1 MMKIKLASMCIASL
15 ILVLGIGIAGDKANF
30 SGKWR
35 LDKDRSFSNPPGLD
49 QTMTITHSG
58 DQVKLEAQVKTQR
71 GEQNVNESYTLDGKE
86 TEFKPAN
93 PNAKGKRIASWLP
106 DGRGIMINDEAS
118 VDGKVVSQVTRKWT
132 LSTDGKTL
140 TADYF
145 IDEQRGDQRIS
156 YESKRVFNKV
166 E

>member
-1 MMKIKLASMCIASL
+1 MKIKPTIASL
-15 ILVLGIGIAGDKANF
+15 TVLLFALGIGIAGDKANF

-35 LDKDRSFSNPPGLD
+35 LDKDRSFSNPSGLD
-49 QTMTITHSG
+49 QTMTISHNG
-58 DQVKLEAQVKTQR
+58 DQVKLEAIVKTQS
-71 GEQNVNESYTLDGKE
+71 GEQNVNENYTLDGKG
-86 TEFKPAN
+86 TEFTPAAP
-93 PNAKGKRIASWLP
+93 PNAKGSRTASWLP
-106 DGRGIMINDEAS
+106 SGRGILVNDEIS
-118 VDGKVVSQVTRKWT
+118 VDGKVVRQVTRKWT
-132 LSTDGKTL
+132 LSVDGKTL